1 MHKTITMRKLIS
13 TTTAIVAAML
23 LFTAC
28 NREDSATVDQSKIY
42 LIQNLEYD
50 GATGITTAKA
60 QFRFSNLVGTLLK
73 LSNPATVTAD
83 GQPMDLLDALV
94 LYNTTYTGVKDSVTL
109 VYSDLDSNVFTNK
122 LKMIAPVDLPTGIGA
137 ISKSTAYDVIFQGA
151 PVGAGESVT
160 VYIKEGNGVDWKA
173 FIQASQGAT
182 KVILGTNQLQG
193 LNTGSASIKIERVK
207 LGEPADNPGKGGL
220 TTIKYGSAV
229 QQITITN

>member
-13 TTTAIVAAML
+13 ITTAIVAAML

-50 GATGITTAKA
+50 GATGTTTAKA

-73 LSNPATVTAD
+73 LSDPATITAD
-83 GQPMDLLDALV
+83 GENMDLLNAVV
-94 LYNTTYTGVKDSVTL
+94 LYNKVYTGVKDSVTL

-122 LKMIAPVDLPTGIGA
+122 LKMINPVDLPSGIGA
-137 ISKSTAYDVIFQGA
+137 ISKSAAYDVIFQGL
-151 PVGAGESVT
+151 PVAAGESVT
-160 VYIKEGNGVDWKA
+160 VYIKEGNGTDWKA

-182 KVILGTNQLQG
+182 KVTLGTNQLQG

-207 LGEPADNPGKGGL
+207 LSEPTEHPGKGGI
-220 TTIKYGSAV
+220 TTIKYGSAI